1 MLEPSHSDG
10 NRKIVVIKSS
20 ATSENSHSSYALDCL
35 VTSLGDEARARG
47 FSLDFREYQLV
58 SIARHLVLPA
68 QSVVSPP
75 ELEALISDFFHNDLL
90 LIGVQNHNFAPS
102 LLLQAFFQFI
112 RPQLLS
118 FDADESLVSR
128 NLEPQRI
135 GIVLTGRSSRIKYIL
150 LNRLIFFVHFNLLF
164 DFWGQAYSS
173 NPLMLL
179 LRPQHRIAMSY
190 LEDCLRTTFAFRK
203 KDIAQRMQIFA
214 KRLIHFLK

>member
-1 MLEPSHSDG
+1 MLESSLPDKIL
-10 NRKIVVIKSS
+10 KIVVIKSS
-20 ATSENSHSSYALDCL
+20 ATAENSHSSFALDCL
-35 VTSLGDEARARG
+35 VTSLRDEARTRG
-47 FSLDFREYQLV
+47 FSLDFREYQLAT
-58 SIARHLVLPA
+58 IARHLVLPA
-68 QSVVSPP
+68 QSVASPP

-112 RPQLLS
+112 RPRLLS
-118 FDADESLVSR
+118 FDADERLVGR

-150 LNRLIFFVHFNLLF
+150 LNRFVFFVHFNLLF
-164 DFWGQAYSS
+164 DFWGQAYSP

-179 LRPQHRIAMSY
+179 LRPQHRIATSY
-190 LEDCLRTTFAFRK
+190 LEDCLRTTFAARK
-203 KDIAQRMQIFA
+203 EDISQRMQVFA